1 MSEEYIVLI
10 AAVYAAIVAISFKRA
25 GFISAIIWP
34 VTIILLGTYVFF
46 VTALSQRPEE

>member
-1 MSEEYIVLI
+1 MSDEHIFLI
-10 AAVYAAIVAISFKRA
+10 AVVYATIVAVSFKRA